1 MIPIIKRQNQNQN
14 QTIQLG
20 DDSKNETELKTSN
33 EQINYDD
40 ILADINKFSNSKTTK
55 NINKKLK
62 MAKKIDKFNNKMNV
76 ILTKINSMFESTD
89 KIQEIFKFVLQ
100 ACEDYLYFSTLKKEE
115 LDDLKYT
122 TCDKLLKQFIT
133 DDSIRKEFIK
143 MSMKNIKSSTIF
155 RRNKK
160 QMQRAFF
167 FVSKILLKAI

>member
-1 MIPIIKRQNQNQN
+1 MIPIVKKQNQN

-20 DDSKNETELKTSN
+20 DDLKIETELKTSN

-40 ILADINKFSNSKTTK
+40 ILNDINKFSNSKSTK

-76 ILTKINSMFESTD
+76 ILTKINTMFESTD

-100 ACEDYLYFSTLKKEE
+100 SCEDYLYFSTLTKEQMDE
-115 LDDLKYT
+115 LKYNI
-122 TCDKLLKQFIT
+122 CNKLLINFIN
-133 DDSIRKEFIK
+133 DDNIRKEFIK
-143 MSMKNIKSSTIF
+143 ITMKHIKPSTIF

-160 QMQRAFF
+160 SIQRTFF